1 MPQGDAVLIN
11 LTCDHGLLMTSSL
24 LFHTVFLYFSL
35 AEKKNPHFHNKT
47 IIEESSTILTLE
59 SI

>member
-35 AEKKNPHFHNKT
+35 AEKK
-47 IIEESSTILTLE
+47 ILTFIIKL
-59 SI
+59 